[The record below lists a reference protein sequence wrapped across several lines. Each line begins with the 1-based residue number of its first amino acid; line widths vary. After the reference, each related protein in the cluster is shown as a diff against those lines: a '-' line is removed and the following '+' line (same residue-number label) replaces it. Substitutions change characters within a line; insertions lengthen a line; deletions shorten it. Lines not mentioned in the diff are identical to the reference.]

1 MSAISAPDFKLPPRR
16 GGGTGM
22 PRPLARQV
30 RRRAMAGFSHAKD
43 GPGIG
48 AGGVRTGLA
57 DLLAA
62 AQVGH

>member
-1 MSAISAPDFKLPPRR
+1 
-16 GGGTGM
+16 M
-22 PRPLARQV
+22 PRPLVRQV
-30 RRRAMAGFSHAKD
+30 RRRAMAGFSHWHAKD